1 MRLFFNL
8 AVRTIV
14 LVSACVLASTPLH
27 GQSKEDAN
35 AERLRLSKSELSQY
49 RALTA
54 LVDGVIAGKEQAP
67 ADLNLAFYPHF
78 IRSSTN
84 IFVPYMLELS
94 GAKLSSFPVALY
106 IRAVRKSEASE
117 PAGQTP
123 FTDIYFI
130 PNAGALISST
140 SGVLLARALE
150 LPPGEFDLYF
160 ALAETPPRNQKT
172 PPKRVV
178 YTTPVSV
185 PDLSKDLTTS
195 SLILAKSLE
204 EGTAQ
209 LTPRQQMEQPF
220 NIGGQ
225 RITPT
230 FSPVFSKSGEL
241 LFVFLI
247 YNEGSTSAGKPD
259 LDVAYTMFRG
269 TEPKPFAKMPTTS
282 FNATTLPAE
291 FSLAAGHQ
299 VLVVQGVPLGSF
311 APGDYRLGIT
321 ITDKTTAAS
330 INREIK
336 FTVTN

>member
-1 MRLFFNL
+1 MRLSFDR

-14 LVSACVLASTPLH
+14 LVTAYALVSAPLH
-27 GQSKEDAN
+27 GQTKEDDT

-67 ADLNLAFYPHF
+67 ADLKLAFHPHF

-84 IFVPYMLELS
+84 VFVPYMLEFS

-106 IRAVRKSEASE
+106 VRAVRKTAGAEPTGEA
-117 PAGQTP
+117 P
-123 FTDIYFI
+123 FTDVYFI
-130 PNAGALISST
+130 ANAGALLSDA
-140 SGVLLARALE
+140 GGAWFARALE

-160 ALAETPPRNQKT
+160 ALTETPPRNQKT

-178 YTTPVSV
+178 YTTSVSV
-185 PDLSKDLTTS
+185 PDFSKDLTTS
-195 SLILAKSLE
+195 SIILAKNLE
-204 EGTAQ
+204 EGTLQ

-241 LFVFLI
+241 LFMFLV
-247 YNEGSTSAGKPD
+247 YNEGATAAGKPD

-311 APGDYRLGIT
+311 SPGDYRLGIT
-321 ITDKTTAAS
+321 ITDKTTAAT
-330 INREIK
+330 INREVK
-336 FTVTN
+336 FTVSN

>member
-1 MRLFFNL
+1 MRQLEGTL
-8 AVRTIV
+8 TTIV
-14 LVSACVLASTPLH
+14 LALACALASAPLH
-27 GQSKEDAN
+27 AQTKEEAGP
-35 AERLRLSKSELSQY
+35 ERLKLNKSELSQY
-49 RALTA
+49 RSLSA

-67 ADLNLAFYPHF
+67 ADLKLAFHPHF
-78 IRSSTN
+78 IRSATN
-84 IFVPYMLELS
+84 VFVPYNLDIGS
-94 GAKLSSFPVALY
+94 TKLTSFPVALY
-106 IRAVRKSEASE
+106 VRAVRKTAAAE
-117 PAGQTP
+117 PGAEPP

-130 PNAGALISST
+130 PNAGALT
-140 SGVLLARALE
+140 SDADGTRLARALE

-160 ALAETPPRNQKT
+160 AMSEAPPRNQKT

-178 YTTPVSV
+178 YVTPVSV
-185 PDLSKDLTTS
+185 PDLSTDLTTS
-195 SLILAKSLE
+195 SIILARNLE
-204 EGTAQ
+204 EGTAL

-220 NIGGQ
+220 NIGGR

-230 FSPVFSKSGEL
+230 LSPVFSKSGEL
-241 LFVFLI
+241 LFVFLV
-247 YNEGSTSAGKPD
+247 YNEGATTADKPD

-299 VLVVQGVPLGSF
+299 VLEVQGVPLASF

-321 ITDKTTAAS
+321 ITDKTKAAS
-330 INREIK
+330 INREVK